1 MLEPQ
6 RAGGGGLCRPPLLD
20 QEHQCTFR
28 ALTQRQTK
36 RMVSEAP
43 QEIMTAVVG
52 AAASKTRDPM
62 LLLSINTSDNADTS
76 LQRATDCPCSQIS
89 TFYAVTC

>member
-1 MLEPQ
+1 MTGSGMKHYHE
-6 RAGGGGLCRPPLLD
+6 RDG
-20 QEHQCTFR
+20 TFR

-36 RMVSEAP
+36 RIVSEAP

-62 LLLSINTSDNADTS
+62 LLPSINTSDS
-76 LQRATDCPCSQIS
+76 
-89 TFYAVTC
+89 AVTT